1 MKRKSL
7 LNIVPIILV
16 MLCYLVLVGCCAFS
30 DPKPSDPNQ
39 HNEYFVKI
47 STEDGGDIVYDT
59 RTRVQYWR
67 SSGYYNRGTLT
78 MLCDKHGTP
87 LYYYGED

>member
-1 MKRKSL
+1 MKRESL
-7 LNIVPIILV
+7 LNIVSIILV
-16 MLCYLVLVGCCAFS
+16 MLCCLVLVVGCAS
-30 DPKPSDPNQ
+30 PDSKPSDPNQ
-39 HNEYFVKI
+39 HTEYFVKI

-67 SSGYYNRGTLT
+67 STGYYNRGTLT

-87 LYYYGED
+87 LFYYGED